1 MCTFA
6 SASQEVRDRAQAV
19 YHPRAFF
26 SVLFFFYHISSL
38 FYFVVLKLSFIFA
51 VRIVLTSMLDCI
63 SSRDIEAIFCL
74 VL

>member
-26 SVLFFFYHISSL
+26 SVLFFFITFLLHFILL
-38 FYFVVLKLSFIFA
+38 F
-51 VRIVLTSMLDCI
+51 
-63 SSRDIEAIFCL
+63 
-74 VL
+74 